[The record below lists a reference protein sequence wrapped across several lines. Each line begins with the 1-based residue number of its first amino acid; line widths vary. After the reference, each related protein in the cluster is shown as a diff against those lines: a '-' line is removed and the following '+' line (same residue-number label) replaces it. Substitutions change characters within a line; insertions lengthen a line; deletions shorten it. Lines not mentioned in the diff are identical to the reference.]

1 MKEKRILNAIG
12 QVNEEYIVEAAP
24 ARKARKQPKWIKWGA
39 VAACLCF
46 VLAGVLFSST
56 PTTPGFSLVM
66 TAYAADGTGYE
77 IGTTPVVIT
86 DDMSINSGF
95 YARYDEGNG
104 HGRENFLFRIVCE
117 NSDIESVSY
126 TINGEENAQSLSDLE
141 NNNAWFATQELLED
155 ASVGEFPVYATRRS
169 ADGIYSYSYVGN
181 TYTVNNDD
189 QRSSEVFLEYRIADD
204 NGQWSADEINITVS
218 LKLKDGTT
226 LEKELFVCPTYDST
240 TRNVEISVKDAEKWN
255 G

>member
-46 VLAGVLFSST
+46 VLAGVLFPST

-189 QRSSEVFLEYRIADD
+189 QRSSEVFLEYRIA
-204 NGQWSADEINITVS
+204 G
-218 LKLKDGTT
+218 
-226 LEKELFVCPTYDST
+226 
-240 TRNVEISVKDAEKWN
+240 
-255 G
+255 

>member
-104 HGRENFLFRIVCE
+104 HGRENFLFRIRLTVKKMLKVCPIWKITMHGLPPK
-117 NSDIESVSY
+117 NCWKMRPLASFLYTQQDARLMAFIVTPMLATHILSTMMISVRPKFSSS
-126 TINGEENAQSLSDLE
+126 T
-141 NNNAWFATQELLED
+141 EL
-155 ASVGEFPVYATRRS
+155 
-169 ADGIYSYSYVGN
+169 
-181 TYTVNNDD
+181 
-189 QRSSEVFLEYRIADD
+189 QM
-204 NGQWSADEINITVS
+204 ITVS
-218 LKLKDGTT
+218 GLLMK
-226 LEKELFVCPTYDST
+226 S
-240 TRNVEISVKDAEKWN
+240 ISL
-255 G
+255 

>member
-95 YARYDEGNG
+95 YARY
-104 HGRENFLFRIVCE
+104 V
-117 NSDIESVSY
+117 
-126 TINGEENAQSLSDLE
+126 DL
-141 NNNAWFATQELLED
+141 
-155 ASVGEFPVYATRRS
+155 R
-169 ADGIYSYSYVGN
+169 
-181 TYTVNNDD
+181 
-189 QRSSEVFLEYRIADD
+189 
-204 NGQWSADEINITVS
+204 
-218 LKLKDGTT
+218 
-226 LEKELFVCPTYDST
+226 
-240 TRNVEISVKDAEKWN
+240 
-255 G
+255 